1 MRLLLIATGD
11 IALPTLR
18 QLLSSE
24 HELLALVTQPD
35 KPAGRRQQLTPPPV
49 KTLAASHG
57 IPVLQPPRIRAPEAV
72 AQIEPLHPDA
82 IVVMAYGQ
90 ILPDALL
97 RAAPHCINLH
107 ASLLPRHRGAA
118 PIHAAIE
125 AGDRA
130 SGITVMHV
138 TAALDS
144 GDIILEKS
152 IPLHRRETAGTLHD
166 RLADLAP
173 QALTEALPLLDRRS
187 PQDDTRATYAPKL
200 NREYGRLDWTRPHL
214 ELERKIRAMN
224 PWPAA
229 STTLYGK
236 TLKLFTTLRS
246 PRTGPPGEILRA
258 DRRGILVA
266 CGTGSLLLH
275 ELQLEGSR
283 RMPARDFLRGHPL
296 PAGTRLG

>member
-18 QLLSSE
+18 HLLSSE

-35 KPAGRRQQLTPPPV
+35 KPVGRRQQLTAPAV
-49 KTLAASHG
+49 KTLAVAHG
-57 IPVLQPPRIRAPEAV
+57 IPVLQPSRIRAPEAV
-72 AQIEPLHPDA
+72 APIETLHPDA

-166 RLADLAP
+166 RLAALAP
-173 QALTEALPLLDRRS
+173 QALAQALPILDRRA

-229 STTLYGK
+229 STTLHGK
-236 TLKLFTTLRS
+236 TLKLFPALRN
-246 PRTGPPGEILRA
+246 PRSGPPGEVLA
-258 DRRGILVA
+258 ASRRGILVA
-266 CGTGSLLLH
+266 CGTGSLLLR

-283 RMPARDFLRGHPL
+283 RMSAGDFLRGHPL
-296 PAGTRLG
+296 PPGTRLG